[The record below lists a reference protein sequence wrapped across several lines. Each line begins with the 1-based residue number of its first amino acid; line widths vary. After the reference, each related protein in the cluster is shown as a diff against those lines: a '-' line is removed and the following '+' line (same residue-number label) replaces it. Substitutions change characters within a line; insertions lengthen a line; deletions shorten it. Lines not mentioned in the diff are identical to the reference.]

1 MELGLSD
8 KEALSKTVIRKVPKS
23 NYYMNVFILI
33 AFLCI
38 IILAILIIIFI
49 VYFSFKIDEIMELYR
64 EIPLLNRE
72 MVSLKK
78 NISFMYAILSS
89 SVTNQTALELFRNF
103 NDIVKHDK
111 DKDKYALIF
120 NCLIKDTDKELCIYP
135 YLKPKKVKGKKRI
148 FFGSKKDGGYVL
160 LDDFKG
166 ISKAYSF
173 GIDQKVDFDYALSE
187 KNIDIYMYD
196 HTIISLPSNYANYSK
211 FHWKKI
217 GITEV
222 GYDKNNLKSLKT
234 LIKENGH
241 LKEKN
246 MILKLDAE
254 YSEWKSLL
262 NLPSSVLKQFKYI
275 VLEYHFFK
283 KETELY
289 YRVLKKISKTH
300 QVFYL
305 HCNNCS
311 PNNYLTHYN
320 YICAALEVSYVIKEG
335 NEFEEDDS
343 TYPIEDFDF
352 KNCDK
357 PQNDYNLNILRLF

>member
-1 MELGLSD
+1 MELVLSET
-8 KEALSKTVIRKVPKS
+8 EAMSKAVIRKVSKS
-23 NYYMNVFILI
+23 NNDIKYFILI
-33 AFLCI
+33 ALICLL
-38 IILAILIIIFI
+38 ILAILIIIFI
-49 VYFSFKIDEIMELYR
+49 VYFSLKIDEIMELYR

-72 MVSLKK
+72 ITSLKK
-78 NISFMYAILSS
+78 NISFMYTILSS
-89 SVTNQTALELFRNF
+89 SVTNQTALELYHKF
-103 NDIVKHDK
+103 NDIVKYDK
-111 DKDKYALIF
+111 ERYSLIF
-120 NCLIKDTDKELCIYP
+120 NCLVKDPDKELCIYP

-160 LDDFKG
+160 LDDFNG

-173 GIDQKVDFDYALSE
+173 GIDKMVDFDYALSE
-187 KNIDIYMYD
+187 KNIDVYMYD
-196 HTIISLPSNYANYSK
+196 HTIRSLPSKYANYSK
-211 FHWKKI
+211 FHWNKI

-246 MILKLDAE
+246 MILKLDVE

-275 VLEYHFFK
+275 VLEYHFFHQ
-283 KETELY
+283 ETELY
-289 YRVLKKISKTH
+289 FKVLKKISQTH

-311 PNNYLTHYN
+311 PNTYLSHYN
-320 YICAALEVSYVIKEG
+320 YICTALEVSYVIKKG

-343 TYPIEDFDF
+343 TYPIKDFDF
-352 KNCDK
+352 NNCFK
-357 PQNDYNLNILRLF
+357 PPNNYNLNILQLF